1 MLLRF
6 LALTTCLNYG
16 STAPTEQKTLI
27 VEAVEDATIGGV
39 APKAKGRALQGR
51 FLHITG
57 KSCL

>member
-1 MLLRF
+1 
-6 LALTTCLNYG
+6 
-16 STAPTEQKTLI
+16 LI